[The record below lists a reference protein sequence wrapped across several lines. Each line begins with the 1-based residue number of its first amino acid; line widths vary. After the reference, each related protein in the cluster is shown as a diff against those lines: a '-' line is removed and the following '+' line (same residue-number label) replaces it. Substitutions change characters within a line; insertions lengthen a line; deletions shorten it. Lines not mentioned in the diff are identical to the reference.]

1 MRAVTCWILFAAT
14 CGLVAT
20 AVHGQVYQSGSNNS
34 PLLLADGSSSFG
46 GSRKMLG
53 PTVYTASAPSGD
65 NSKSDSVAPP
75 FTGSPAADATSSQT
89 AGPDGAPPA
98 SVMKPTSDRDGG
110 VQSVYP
116 SATAKSGSTN
126 SSSAKSRATSS
137 DSNDSASGGALKSLQ
152 QRLTSVRKSPPAGAP
167 TSDVRPPVVEGPP
180 LNSARLPTPAMSPTV
195 AAPIVSTA
203 SPVATRSAMVGSND
217 GPAPPGMPDIR
228 SAQLPKPA
236 TAPLVDMSNDTSV
249 LALKAGETSEM
260 SAPSSVSSG
269 PIVGG
274 PLNSSRRGPT
284 VLAPVGPSI
293 GTSVDL
299 GSSRG
304 AAIVNPSAIT
314 ADNLSL
320 SRQSPLIGVETTGPR
335 SITIGKEAAYTITV
349 ANAGEA
355 AAQDVSV
362 SIKIPGWTEVVGTK
376 VSSGT
381 ANPVLEQRNEPLV
394 WRLPRIEARSKEQ
407 LSVRLVPHESKP
419 FELAVQWSCSP
430 VASQAM
436 VEVKEP
442 KLAMT
447 LDGPSE
453 VVYGQSKVYR
463 LTMTNP
469 GTGDAE
475 NVVLFLA
482 PVDGSNAPPTRHE
495 VGIIRA
501 GQNKPVE
508 VELAARQAGTLS
520 VKAVAVA
527 DGQLRAEV
535 AEDILVR
542 RAGLKA
548 VVTGPELKFAGTP
561 SSYTIVVTN
570 PGNAPAENVLLAA
583 ILPAGAK
590 FVSSANGQFVE
601 RENKVVWNLPTLRPG
616 VEQEVEFRCT
626 LNAPGANR
634 VQVLATAPSDL
645 SDSMAAITNVE
656 ALADLKLEVIDPPGP
671 LAVGEEML
679 YEVHI
684 RNRGTKAAENV
695 EVAGFFSDGV
705 EPVSAQGGQH
715 EVAPG
720 QVTFRPITAIAAGSE
735 VVLKIKAR
743 ADLPGTHVFR
753 AEVNC
758 QSMGAK
764 LASEETT
771 MFYGD
776 GRSPARVAARPA
788 STPSGLQTAPSDSS
802 GTSAP
807 AVLR

>member
-1 MRAVTCWILFAAT
+1 
-14 CGLVAT
+14 
-20 AVHGQVYQSGSNNS
+20 
-34 PLLLADGSSSFG
+34 
-46 GSRKMLG
+46 
-53 PTVYTASAPSGD
+53 
-65 NSKSDSVAPP
+65 
-75 FTGSPAADATSSQT
+75 
-89 AGPDGAPPA
+89 
-98 SVMKPTSDRDGG
+98 
-110 VQSVYP
+110 
-116 SATAKSGSTN
+116 
-126 SSSAKSRATSS
+126 
-137 DSNDSASGGALKSLQ
+137 
-152 QRLTSVRKSPPAGAP
+152 
-167 TSDVRPPVVEGPP
+167 
-180 LNSARLPTPAMSPTV
+180 
-195 AAPIVSTA
+195 
-203 SPVATRSAMVGSND
+203 
-217 GPAPPGMPDIR
+217 
-228 SAQLPKPA
+228 
-236 TAPLVDMSNDTSV
+236 
-249 LALKAGETSEM
+249 
-260 SAPSSVSSG
+260 
-269 PIVGG
+269 
-274 PLNSSRRGPT
+274 
-284 VLAPVGPSI
+284 
-293 GTSVDL
+293 
-299 GSSRG
+299 
-304 AAIVNPSAIT
+304 
-314 ADNLSL
+314 
-320 SRQSPLIGVETTGPR
+320 VETAGPR

-362 SIKIPGWTEVVGTK
+362 SIKIPSWTEVVGTK
-376 VSSGT
+376 VSSG
-381 ANPVLEQRNEPLV
+381 AASPVLEQRNEPLV
-394 WRLPRIEARSKEQ
+394 WRLPRIEARSREQ
-407 LSVRLVPHESKP
+407 LMVRLVPHESKP
-419 FELAVQWSCSP
+419 FDLAVQWSCSP
-430 VASQAM
+430 VTSQAM

-482 PVDGSNAPPTRHE
+482 PVDGSNGPPTRHE

-508 VELAARQAGTLS
+508 VELAARQAGMLA

-542 RAGLKA
+542 RAGLKT

-561 SSYTIVVTN
+561 SNYTIVVTN
-570 PGNAPAENVLLAA
+570 PGNAPAENVSLAA

-601 RENKVVWNLPTLRPG
+601 RENKVIWNLPTLRPG

-645 SDSMAAITNVE
+645 SDSVAAITNVE

-695 EVAGFFSDGV
+695 EVAGFFANGV

-720 QVTFRPITAIAAGSE
+720 QVTFRPIVAIAPGAE

-743 ADLPGTHVFR
+743 ADLAGTHVFR

-776 GRSPARVAARPA
+776 GRGPARVAARPA
-788 STPSGLQTAPSDSS
+788 PTSSGLQTAPGDSS
-802 GTSAP
+802 GTPAP

>member
-1 MRAVTCWILFAAT
+1 
-14 CGLVAT
+14 
-20 AVHGQVYQSGSNNS
+20 
-34 PLLLADGSSSFG
+34 
-46 GSRKMLG
+46 
-53 PTVYTASAPSGD
+53 
-65 NSKSDSVAPP
+65 
-75 FTGSPAADATSSQT
+75 
-89 AGPDGAPPA
+89 
-98 SVMKPTSDRDGG
+98 
-110 VQSVYP
+110 
-116 SATAKSGSTN
+116 
-126 SSSAKSRATSS
+126 
-137 DSNDSASGGALKSLQ
+137 
-152 QRLTSVRKSPPAGAP
+152 
-167 TSDVRPPVVEGPP
+167 
-180 LNSARLPTPAMSPTV
+180 
-195 AAPIVSTA
+195 
-203 SPVATRSAMVGSND
+203 
-217 GPAPPGMPDIR
+217 MPDIR

-236 TAPLVDMSNDTSV
+236 TAPLADMSNDTPV
-249 LALKAGETSEM
+249 LALKAGETGEI
-260 SAPSSVSSG
+260 SAPFSVSSG
-269 PIVGG
+269 PAVGG
-274 PLNSSRRGPT
+274 PLNSSRRAPT

-299 GSSRG
+299 GGSRG
-304 AAIVNPSAIT
+304 ATVVNPGAIT
-314 ADNLSL
+314 ADSLSL

-335 SITIGKEAAYTITV
+335 SVTIGKEAAYTITV
-349 ANAGEA
+349 ANAGEV
-355 AAQDVSV
+355 AAQDVSI

-376 VSSGT
+376 VSSG
-381 ANPVLEQRNEPLV
+381 AASPVLEQRNEPLV

-419 FELAVQWSCSP
+419 FDLAVQWSCSP

-482 PVDGSNAPPTRHE
+482 PVDGSNATPTRHE

-548 VVTGPELKFAGTP
+548 VITGPELKFAGTP
-561 SSYTIVVTN
+561 SNYTIVVTN
-570 PGNAPAENVLLAA
+570 PGNAPAENVSLAA

-590 FVSSANGQFVE
+590 FVSSANGQFAE

-634 VQVLATAPSDL
+634 VQVLATAPNDL

-695 EVAGFFSDGV
+695 EVAGFFSNGV

-720 QVTFRPITAIAAGSE
+720 QVTFRPITAIAAGAE

-743 ADLPGTHVFR
+743 ADLAGTHVFR

-776 GRSPARVAARPA
+776 GHTPARVAARPA
-788 STPSGLQTAPSDSS
+788 STPSGLQTAPGDSS
-802 GTSAP
+802 GTPAP

>member
-1 MRAVTCWILFAAT
+1 
-14 CGLVAT
+14 
-20 AVHGQVYQSGSNNS
+20 
-34 PLLLADGSSSFG
+34 
-46 GSRKMLG
+46 
-53 PTVYTASAPSGD
+53 
-65 NSKSDSVAPP
+65 
-75 FTGSPAADATSSQT
+75 
-89 AGPDGAPPA
+89 
-98 SVMKPTSDRDGG
+98 
-110 VQSVYP
+110 
-116 SATAKSGSTN
+116 
-126 SSSAKSRATSS
+126 
-137 DSNDSASGGALKSLQ
+137 
-152 QRLTSVRKSPPAGAP
+152 
-167 TSDVRPPVVEGPP
+167 
-180 LNSARLPTPAMSPTV
+180 
-195 AAPIVSTA
+195 
-203 SPVATRSAMVGSND
+203 
-217 GPAPPGMPDIR
+217 
-228 SAQLPKPA
+228 
-236 TAPLVDMSNDTSV
+236 
-249 LALKAGETSEM
+249 
-260 SAPSSVSSG
+260 
-269 PIVGG
+269 
-274 PLNSSRRGPT
+274 
-284 VLAPVGPSI
+284 
-293 GTSVDL
+293 
-299 GSSRG
+299 
-304 AAIVNPSAIT
+304 
-314 ADNLSL
+314 
-320 SRQSPLIGVETTGPR
+320 
-335 SITIGKEAAYTITV
+335 
-349 ANAGEA
+349 
-355 AAQDVSV
+355 
-362 SIKIPGWTEVVGTK
+362 
-376 VSSGT
+376 
-381 ANPVLEQRNEPLV
+381 
-394 WRLPRIEARSKEQ
+394 
-407 LSVRLVPHESKP
+407 
-419 FELAVQWSCSP
+419 
-430 VASQAM
+430 
-436 VEVKEP
+436 
-442 KLAMT
+442 
-447 LDGPSE
+447 
-453 VVYGQSKVYR
+453 
-463 LTMTNP
+463 MTNP

-527 DGQLRAEV
+527 DGPLRAEV

-561 SSYTIVVTN
+561 SNYTIVVTN

-656 ALADLKLEVIDPPGP
+656 ALAELKLEVIDPPGP

-679 YEVHI
+679 YEMHI

-695 EVAGFFSDGV
+695 EVAGFFSNGV

-720 QVTFRPITAIAAGSE
+720 QVTFRPITAIAPGAE

-743 ADLPGTHVFR
+743 ADLAGTHVFR

-788 STPSGLQTAPSDSS
+788 PGSS
-802 GTSAP
+802 GSQPGPSNASDTPTP
-807 AVLR
+807 AIVR